1 VLKQLEALESGGAV
15 ALLDEQAAQ
24 QLGLATDEESSGALT
39 ANAPLA
45 VSVWR
50 TRASLSVLVAKNE
63 CEQMADKVRS
73 AQQKMKQQQQGAKAG
88 KQAEAVA
95 A

>member
-1 VLKQLEALESGGAV
+1 M
-15 ALLDEQAAQ
+15 ALLDEEAAQ
-24 QLGLATDEESSGALT
+24 QLGLALDQAGSGALT

-73 AQQKMKQQQQGAKAG
+73 AQQRMKQQQQGGKGAA